1 MTLGLIFQR
10 KGRLPLKKCMSCF
23 AELQDTEPV
32 CPKCGWV
39 DPLQMRGYSA
49 DGREYGPHL
58 SGEEQGRKLGGALQH
73 AETAK
78 EAEDCAALRRD
89 ESRGRRFLRKAR
101 SGLRFGLLFLIGL
114 LIGFLLTALRR

>member
-1 MTLGLIFQR
+1 MR
-10 KGRLPLKKCMSCF
+10 KCGMCF
-23 AELQDTEPV
+23 TEMQDHQNV

-39 DPLQMRGYSA
+39 DPLRMRVYTA

-58 SGEEQGRKLGGALQH
+58 SEKEQGRKIGGGSNAADQ
-73 AETAK
+73 K
-78 EAEDCAALRRD
+78 EAKAGHSKICHD

>member
-1 MTLGLIFQR
+1 MR
-10 KGRLPLKKCMSCF
+10 CF

-39 DPLQMRGYSA
+39 DPLQMRVYSA

-58 SGEEQGRKLGGALQH
+58 SEEEQGRKLGGGSDAADQ
-73 AETAK
+73 K
-78 EAEDCAALRRD
+78 EAKAGHSNVCHD
-89 ESRGRRFLRKAR
+89 ESRSRRFLRKAR
-101 SGLRFGLLFLIGL
+101 SALRFGLLFLIGL